1 MFTKLYISH
10 IVSCNWSQTLKFE
23 HIITRSNPYTAQ
35 FWTSPYVNHNIE
47 KHQVILA
54 IIIQKHVFS
63 ILYLVGIKHVI
74 RCVLHCRA
82 MFQQYYLKRLLPKT
96 NISECSAHW
105 LGRPCLLPV
114 TRVRI
119 PLTQY
124 TSFFSPNL
132 ALLYEIV

>member
-35 FWTSPYVNHNIE
+35 FWTPPYVNHNIE

-54 IIIQKHVFS
+54 IIIKKHVFS

-82 MFQQYYLKRLLPKT
+82 TFQQYYLKRLLPKT
-96 NISECSAHW
+96 NTNECSAHW
-105 LGRPCLLPV
+105 LGWSGFESPSLN
-114 TRVRI
+114 T
-119 PLTQY
+119 PL
-124 TSFFSPNL
+124 FFSKFTSTVWSSITN
-132 ALLYEIV
+132 I